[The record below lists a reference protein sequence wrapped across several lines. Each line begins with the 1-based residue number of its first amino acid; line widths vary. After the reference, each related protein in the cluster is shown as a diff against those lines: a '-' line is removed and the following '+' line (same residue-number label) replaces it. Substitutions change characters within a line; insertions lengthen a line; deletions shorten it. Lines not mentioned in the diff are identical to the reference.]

1 MTQHTPGPWRVAFG
15 NRLEVHGPKDEIGWP
30 ASIVYN
36 AGLCTSEEAQAN
48 ARLIAA
54 APDML
59 AALQDIMAESSRD
72 DDDHDVIATIQG
84 VCRAAIAKAKGGA
97 AQCGK

>member
-1 MTQHTPGPWRVAFG
+1 MAHTPGPWFSIATS
-15 NRLEVHGPKDEIGWP
+15 NIGH
-30 ASIVYN
+30 N
-36 AGLCTSEEAQAN
+36 AVVDGDGFTICAPSPMGVGN

-84 VCRAAIAKAKGGA
+84 ICRDIIAKAKGGA
-97 AQCGK
+97 A